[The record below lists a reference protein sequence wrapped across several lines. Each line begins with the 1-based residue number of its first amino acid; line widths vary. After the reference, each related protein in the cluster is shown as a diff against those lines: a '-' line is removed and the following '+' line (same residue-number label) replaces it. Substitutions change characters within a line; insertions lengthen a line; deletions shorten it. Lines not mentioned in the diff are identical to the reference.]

1 MGRAETFR
9 SIAACLGQLAA
20 AAAVAVASIVDG
32 PVDVLLRAVGWLDIP
47 AWPAEGALRLIG
59 LLAAADLVVRARE
72 TARRHWRR
80 RQRLERIPGPPPPVT
95 LGQHDADR
103 EILRSMIRV
112 SRTYPAPAIRLFG
125 QILLDPARYQ
135 VRITDEVQQV
145 EECLK
150 VTVSTMFSAGPED
163 LVGLREEAL
172 PGKPPATGPERPAP
186 LPRTGA
192 TASETNGDVRGTS
205 LSGRASALLT
215 RQSRRHDRRTD
226 PEDGAGPPGPPD
238 DDGAGNRSGTTGPGA
253 DQPRVMLVPMILST
267 KGAMLDNIETLDG
280 AGDPVP
286 FLSQEDARGVV
297 AHVLRQLFWE
307 TFGEAVHEADE
318 RRRDAVLFALLR
330 LVFQAGRVSV
340 ADADAYFERNVAPIR
355 DSADADDLTRLRGVC
370 TFLVRNYVVIA
381 EVPPPERYAWILRY
395 TKTMPVYGRA
405 ASPHGRR
412 RVRLGLAPNTFVI
425 PLNLPFTTTS
435 YHFRMRAGTNTY
447 VKVHSVQS
455 ARSGTS
461 VDQNAIR
468 AMSRHAYLR
477 VRRRQALPYAH
488 LYARRF
494 DTCRDPADLV
504 MEVVFD
510 EVPPGALGLTSW
522 LAALSAA
529 VITFLALLVP
539 DNDGDR
545 ISGDVLAFLLAISPV
560 AATFVGYSMEKLRR
574 SSLTTFAGLVATGAS
589 SLVAALLYVQ
599 PSPPWLLARPTVPL
613 LGEIRVNLGVFAVGL
628 VGGLVAAYLFF
639 RLRDEL
645 QHYVG
650 LLRDVEHPGADR
662 PGEPG

>member
-9 SIAACLGQLAA
+9 SVAACLGQLAA
-20 AAAVAVASIVDG
+20 AAVVTLASIVDG
-32 PVDVLLRAVGWLDIP
+32 PVDLLLRTAGWLGIP
-47 AWPAEGALRLIG
+47 VWTAEGVLRLMG
-59 LLAAADLVVRARE
+59 LLVAAHLVVGARE
-72 TARRHWRR
+72 TARQHWRR
-80 RQRLERIPGPPPPVT
+80 RQHLERVPGPPPPVR
-95 LGQHDADR
+95 LDQHDADR

-145 EECLK
+145 EECLR
-150 VTVSTMFSAGPED
+150 VAVSTMFSAGPED
-163 LVGLREEAL
+163 LLGLREETLLGRSSASD
-172 PGKPPATGPERPAP
+172 PEHPAP

-192 TASETNGDVRGTS
+192 TAENNGGGRRTS

-215 RQSRRHDRRTD
+215 RQSRRHDRRTE
-226 PEDGAGPPGPPD
+226 PEDAEGPSGPPG
-238 DDGAGNRSGTTGPGA
+238 DDGAGDRGAAGPA
-253 DQPRVMLVPMILST
+253 SDQSRVMLIPMILST
-267 KGAMLDNIETLDG
+267 KGAMLDNIETFDR

-286 FLSQEDARGVV
+286 FLSQENARGVV

-307 TFGEAVHEADE
+307 TFGEAVHAADE

-330 LVFQAGRVSV
+330 LVFQADRISV
-340 ADADAYFERNVAPIR
+340 ADADAYFDRNVAPIR
-355 DSADADDLTRLRGVC
+355 DSADATDLRRLRGVC
-370 TFLVRNYVVIA
+370 SFLVRNYVVIA
-381 EVPPPERYAWILRY
+381 EVPPPDGYAWILRY

-405 ASPHGRR
+405 ASSHGRR
-412 RVRLGLAPNTFVI
+412 RVRLGLAPNTFVV

-435 YHFRMRAGTNTY
+435 YHFRMRAGPNTY

-455 ARSGTS
+455 ARSGAS

-468 AMSRHAYLR
+468 AMSKHAYLR

-529 VITFLALLVP
+529 VITLLALLVP
-539 DNDGDR
+539 DNNGDR
-545 ISGDVLAFLLAISPV
+545 ISGDVLTFLLAISPV

-574 SSLTTFAGLVATGAS
+574 SSLTTFAGLVTTGAT

-599 PSPPWLLARPTVPL
+599 PSPGWLLAHPTVPL
-613 LGEIRVNLGVFAVGL
+613 LGEVRVNLGVFAVGL
-628 VGGLVAAYLFF
+628 IGGLVATYLFF

-645 QHYVG
+645 HHYVG
-650 LLRDVEHPGADR
+650 LLRDVEYPSPDR
-662 PGEPG
+662 RGEPG